1 MNKYLIMPYNGRWY
15 QQNADSSEMA
25 YRNVC
30 SWYGPHVLIGI
41 MDLESNITEVFHR
54 ELDINGNLVKIVKG
68 VIIHE

>member
-15 QQNADSSEMA
+15 QQMADSAEMA
-25 YRNVC
+25 YRKVC
-30 SWYGPHVLIGI
+30 SWYGSQVLIGI

-54 ELDINGNLVKIVKG
+54 ELDDNGNLVKIVKG